1 MYNDLRYA
9 FRMLRKNPGFASVA
23 ILTLALGI
31 GANSAIFS
39 VVNGVL
45 LKPLAYHEPE
55 RIVTLLHDGRRPV
68 APADFLDWRTQSQT
82 VERMSAAEAWGG
94 ILAGQ
99 ERPESIV
106 GLRVGEGLFQLLGV
120 APALGRT
127 FDAQDFRPGQDQ
139 VVVLSHSLWERRFG
153 GDKAVLGRSVTLNSQ
168 SYAVIGVMPPQFQFA
183 PFWVTKAEMWSP
195 RQLAQRATSRTGSSL
210 RVFARLRPGVVL
222 AQAQAEMDGICKRL
236 EQDYPDTNTG
246 RTVRV
251 DPLLEKVVGNIR
263 PALQVLAGAVL
274 FVLLIACANVA
285 NLLLVRATAR
295 RKELAVR
302 AALGAGRA
310 RTVRQLLAESLV
322 IALLASVLGLL
333 IGVWGVDS
341 IKLLLEGD
349 STLAQ
354 MRLPRLKEISV
365 DGVTLL
371 FTLGVALLTGFVF
384 GLFPALQAASPR
396 LQDALKESGRGTT
409 QDRGGRMRSALVV
422 AEIALALMTLASAG
436 LMLRSFGR
444 LAAIDPGFDVRNVLA
459 MYVSLTGQQDLTGER
474 REVFYQQVLE
484 QIRRLP
490 GVESASAINHLPL
503 AGDIWNFGI
512 SIEGRPALPRGQG
525 ISAVYRVCRPNYFG
539 TMGLTLVRG
548 RDFNPQ
554 DAAAAPGVVIIN
566 ERLASRHWPDGDPLG
581 KRITFDDPNGT
592 PRWMT
597 VVGIVE
603 NAKQNSWVDEADIET
618 YIPFQQSGGFFDQPS
633 GQYASMTV
641 VVRTRTNPLALAGI
655 LPGAVRSVNASV
667 PVSSVAS
674 LEQIVANAVWQPRFN
689 LIVIGL
695 FAGLAL
701 ALAAVGIYGVIAYSV
716 KQRTQEIGIRMTL
729 GAQRRDVLRLVVGQ
743 GMKLALAGV
752 ALGLAGALA
761 LAHVLAKLLFQT
773 KPTDPMT
780 LAGVVLVLVGVAF
793 LACYLPA
800 RRASRV
806 DPMVALR
813 YE

>member
-23 ILTLALGI
+23 VLTLALGI

-68 APADFLDWRTQSQT
+68 APADFLDWRAQSQSF
-82 VERMSAAEAWGG
+82 ESMSAAEAWGG
-94 ILAGQ
+94 ILTDR
-99 ERPESIV
+99 ERPESVV
-106 GLRVGEGLFQLLGV
+106 GLRLGEGLFQLLGV

-127 FDAQDFRPGQDQ
+127 FEASDFRPGQEQ
-139 VVVLSHSLWERRFG
+139 VVVLSHSLWQRGFG
-153 GDKAVLGRSVTLNSQ
+153 GDKSVVGQSVSINSQ
-168 SYAVIGVMPPQFQFA
+168 PYLVIGIMPQRFQFA

-195 RQLAQRATSRTGSSL
+195 LQLVHRATSRTGSSL
-210 RVFARLRPGVVL
+210 RIFARLKPGVAP
-222 AQAQAEMDGICKRL
+222 AQAQVEMDSICKRL
-236 EQDYPDTNTG
+236 ERDHPETNTG

-302 AALGAGRA
+302 AALGASRA

-322 IALLASVLGLL
+322 IALIASALGLL

-341 IKLLLEGD
+341 IKILLEGE
-349 STLAQ
+349 STLSQ
-354 MRLPRLKEISV
+354 VRLPRLSEISI
-365 DGVTLL
+365 DGATLL
-371 FTLGVALLTGFVF
+371 FTLAVALLTGLAF
-384 GLFPALQAASPR
+384 GLFPALQAASPC
-396 LQDALKESGRGTT
+396 LQDVLKESGRGTT

-422 AEIALALMTLASAG
+422 AEIALALMTLAGAG

-444 LAAIDPGFDVRNVLA
+444 LAALDPGFDPRNVLT
-459 MYVSLTGQQDLTGER
+459 MHVSLTGQRDLSGER
-474 REVFYQQVLE
+474 REAFYQQVLE
-484 QIRRLP
+484 EIKRLP

-525 ISAVYRVCRPNYFG
+525 ISAVYRVCRPDYFG
-539 TMGLTLVRG
+539 TMGLALVRG
-548 RDFNPQ
+548 RDFNRQ
-554 DAAAAPGVVIIN
+554 DATAAPGAVIIN
-566 ERLASRHWPDGDPLG
+566 ERLASRHWPNEDPLG

-592 PRWMT
+592 PRWLT

-603 NAKQNSWVDEADIET
+603 NAKQNSWADEADIET

-633 GQYASMTV
+633 GQYASMTL
-641 VVRTRTNPLALAGI
+641 VVRTKTNPMALAGV
-655 LPGAVRSVNASV
+655 LPSAVRNVNAGV
-667 PVSSVAS
+667 PVSNVAS

-701 ALAAVGIYGVIAYSV
+701 VLAAVGIYGVIAYAV
-716 KQRTQEIGIRMTL
+716 KQRTQEIGVRMTL
-729 GAQRRDVLRLVVGQ
+729 GAQRSDVLRLVIGH

-752 ALGLAGALA
+752 AVGLAGALA
-761 LAHVLAKLLFQT
+761 IGQGLATLLFQVT
-773 KPTDPMT
+773 PTDPLT
-780 LAGVVLVLVGVAF
+780 LFGVVLVLTAVAF

-800 RRASRV
+800 RRASRI